1 MVWCAIAIANFF
13 QLLIEAGQLYAMS
26 IDLKKSFVQKQGK
39 TQQKEHF
46 GEEVEPPCDVV
57 LKKFSAECVIMSCAT
72 ASVIMLISKVMEIYE
87 YGRPNTL

>member
-57 LKKFSAECVIMSCAT
+57 LKKFSAECVIM
-72 ASVIMLISKVMEIYE
+72 LISKVMEIYE